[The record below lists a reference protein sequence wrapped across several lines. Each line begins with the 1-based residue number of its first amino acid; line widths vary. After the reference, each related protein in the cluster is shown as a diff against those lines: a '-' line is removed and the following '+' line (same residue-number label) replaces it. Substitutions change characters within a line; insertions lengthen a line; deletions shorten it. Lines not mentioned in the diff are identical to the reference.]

1 MSEYASNALRKR
13 FRELNVAPQ
22 FDGYSGVEIV
32 VDEETTYFAGTT
44 TGRVLTIENPW
55 GTQAQADNILL
66 RIRGFQYQPY
76 SASGAF
82 LSPAAEIG
90 DGVNLN
96 GVYSGVYKLD
106 RSYSRLMD
114 ADISAPADEEIDHE
128 FAYTPKEERKI
139 QRRFAAVEA
148 EFVIQSNLIAA
159 KVSQTGGNNSSFG
172 WTLTATDHS
181 WYAGNTRVM
190 RVNSSGLEVTGKITA
205 TSGKIGNFNI
215 GERSI
220 WNNIEDFENSGN
232 LSSGVYV
239 GTNGIR
245 LGRNFTVNSS
255 GNVTAT
261 SMSLKGTLQ
270 LYDKDGN
277 TYVSLDA
284 KTLANRATS
293 AYNSTS
299 SGGYCYTGATYGNNY
314 NNAINAWSSG
324 EGLRTNYLVVGQTTS
339 TGHIGATSADI
350 GSLTV
355 HGRTATWI
363 YNSSLGI
370 FYLGA

>member
-1 MSEYASNALRKR
+1 M
-13 FRELNVAPQ
+13 
-22 FDGYSGVEIV
+22 EII

-44 TGRVLTIENPW
+44 AGRVLTIENPW
-55 GTQAQADNILL
+55 GTQAQADNILDQ
-66 RIRGFQYQPY
+66 IRGFQYQPY
-76 SASGAF
+76 AASGA
-82 LSPAAEIG
+82 LLNPAAEIG

-159 KVSQTGGNNSSFG
+159 KVSQTGGDNSSFG

-181 WYAGNTRVM
+181 WYAGSTRVM

-215 GERSI
+215 GTRSI
-220 WNNIEDFENSGN
+220 WNNIDNFANSGN

-239 GTNGIR
+239 GTDGIR

-255 GNVTAT
+255 GNVTANNMT
-261 SMSLKGTLQ
+261 LTGTLSVGGSNISAAVLRQ
-270 LYDKDGN
+270 GAQSAYSNGG
-277 TYVSLDA
+277 TWTTGSGYGYA
-284 KTLANRATS
+284 YNRATDS
-293 AYNSTS
+293 GSGSYPSFFKSYRIDADDVRTGSLMA
-299 SGGYCYTGATYGNNY
+299 GGYFASWKTLSVTTPGGGSYTMT
-314 NNAINAWSSG
+314 
-324 EGLRTNYLVVGQTTS
+324 
-339 TGHIGATSADI
+339 
-350 GSLTV
+350 
-355 HGRTATWI
+355 
-363 YNSSLGI
+363 
-370 FYLGA
+370 YLGR